1 MRASKGRVRGIIY
14 RVFIQRNGEPSLFHQ
29 TRSLNRALEEA
40 RRLLEGGER
49 IVYIEQIY

>member
-1 MRASKGRVRGIIY
+1 METRRKKARGIIY